1 MWLQDNRLYSDD
13 ISERIHEGLR
23 LLVEDELTIA
33 FVGEYSRGKTELINA
48 LFFSDFGQRMLPS
61 QAGRTTM
68 CPTELFFDRIRQ
80 ENYLL
85 LLPIETRV
93 GELSLQQLR
102 AQPERWLKHQ
112 LDPENPDQMRQIL
125 EEVARVKSVTP
136 ASARMLG
143 FDEQMLELELDRAN
157 PGGSC
162 SSLLPPL
169 H

>member
-1 MWLQDNRLYSDD
+1 
-13 ISERIHEGLR
+13 
-23 LLVEDELTIA
+23 
-33 FVGEYSRGKTELINA
+33 
-48 LFFSDFGQRMLPS
+48 
-61 QAGRTTM
+61 
-68 CPTELFFDRIRQ
+68 
-80 ENYLL
+80 
-85 LLPIETRV
+85 LPIETRV